1 MRINYVSSGRWL
13 SMHSGDILRHE
24 IAKKADSCS
33 NRQSWNLPTSL
44 GTGTLLISLSHA
56 DSLLAMPA
64 PDCPALSWRQE
75 GMTIDYVFSRS
86 WLGMHSDDILG
97 HGIETR
103 SDWLPNCESG
113 KFPTSINT
121 GRLLISL
128 FHSGTC
134 SEGMIIDYV
143 FSGSWLRMYLDD
155 VGEK

>member
-1 MRINYVSSGRWL
+1 M
-13 SMHSGDILRHE
+13 
-24 IAKKADSCS
+24 
-33 NRQSWNLPTSL
+33 

-56 DSLLAMPA
+56 GSLLAMPA

-103 SDWLPNCESG
+103 SDWLPNCQSEKNPSSMN
-113 KFPTSINT
+113 P

-128 FHSGTC
+128 SHSGTC
-134 SEGMIIDYV
+134 DEGMIIDYV
-143 FSGSWLRMYLDD
+143 FFWKLA
-155 VGEK
+155 